1 MNYPIAVL
9 VAVVASITFA
19 ASDVIEQRATHTVTE
34 RQALDPRL
42 FKDLVANRSWR
53 VGILVDI
60 AASALQAVAL
70 HFGPLALVQPLL
82 VLNLPFAALISRLA
96 AHARPDRVIITGVL
110 SCTGGLALF
119 LAVARPHGGSNT
131 VSPTADVLP
140 LAVGLAATIALCLA
154 VAHFGPR
161 QSRSLAAAL
170 ACGVV
175 FGITAFLLKELTQ
188 TLPKGFSPP
197 TQQWPLYAFIVL
209 EPAGFL
215 LNQNAFQ
222 ESNLIAPVLS
232 IRTAADPLV
241 AIAIGVLWLDEQIA
255 SGAANIAAE
264 VIGLVIMTL
273 GIIVTARR
281 APQLAGLRNGLVDA
295 LLAESRRP
303 GAIGSTGSPQ
313 SAKATVR
320 ASVWVPGPAI
330 PWVRGLWNKRSC
342 WPPTSARS

>member
-1 MNYPIAVL
+1 VNEPIAVL

-34 RQALDPRL
+34 RQPLDPRL
-42 FKDLVANRSWR
+42 FRDLVAKRSWR

-60 AASALQAVAL
+60 VASALQAVAL
-70 HFGPLALVQPLL
+70 HFGPLSLVQPLL
-82 VLNLPFAALISRLA
+82 VLNLPFAALISRLVA
-96 AHARPDRVIITGVL
+96 RARPDRVMITGVL

-119 LAVARPHGGSNT
+119 LAVARPHGGSNA
-131 VSPTADVLP
+131 VSPTTDVLP

-154 VAHFGPR
+154 AAHFGPR
-161 QSRSLAAAL
+161 QGRSLATAL

-175 FGITAFLLKELTQ
+175 FGITSFLLKELTQ
-188 TLPKGFSPP
+188 TIPQGFSPP
-197 TQQWPLYAFIVL
+197 TRQWPLYAFIVL

-222 ESNLIAPVLS
+222 ESTLIAPVLS

-241 AIAIGVLWLDEQIA
+241 AISIGVLWLDEQIA
-255 SGAANIAAE
+255 SGPANIAAE

-281 APQLAGLRNGLVDA
+281 APQLAA
-295 LLAESRRP
+295 
-303 GAIGSTGSPQ
+303 
-313 SAKATVR
+313 
-320 ASVWVPGPAI
+320 
-330 PWVRGLWNKRSC
+330 
-342 WPPTSARS
+342 